1 VKAVGDEAILA
12 RIEDAS
18 NQYEVEHTN
27 FESIASARNF
37 SLGQLEHIRLSLKR
51 EPPPEELQIDTLAV
65 AGSLA
70 RLEASAVSD
79 LDMIIVTRQPSD
91 TAKVQSI
98 IDWRD
103 QFCDTMAIERPN
115 RKGVFHEP
123 ADRVSIERI
132 AGEAGE
138 SYELSAKR
146 ALIIL
151 ESNYIYN
158 NVEYERLLA
167 NTLDSYTEDVRGD
180 SSKNFVFL
188 LNDTIRYFRS
198 LCVNYQYTKS
208 EIEYGKW
215 PLRNIKL
222 RHSRLLMYF
231 SLISSIGVLSTCGT
245 SEKVDGLRKLVSY
258 EPLKRLFVCYKMS
271 SDMGYSQTFVYYDKF
286 LQYLARPEVRAE
298 LANLEYSRRYDST
311 NFSELKE
318 NSDRFTSALTKFF
331 RDREKDWNSRF
342 FEYMIL

>member
-1 VKAVGDEAILA
+1 MQGEDILA
-12 RIEDAS
+12 RIEAAS
-18 NQYEVEHTN
+18 GQYEGEAAK
-27 FESIASARNF
+27 FSAIASARDF
-37 SLGQLEHIRLSLKR
+37 SSSQLERIRLSLKND
-51 EPPPEELQIDTLAV
+51 PPPDELQIDTLAV

-79 LDMIIVTRQPSD
+79 LDMIIVTRPPSD
-91 TAKVQSI
+91 TEKVQSI
-98 IDWRD
+98 INWRD
-103 QFCDTMAIERPN
+103 QFCDAMAIDRPN

-146 ALIIL
+146 ALLIL
-151 ESNYIYN
+151 ESDHVYN
-158 NVEYERLLA
+158 SVEYERLLS

-180 SSKNFVFL
+180 STKNFVFL

-231 SLISSIGVLSTCGT
+231 SLIASIGVLSACSTP
-245 SEKVDGLRKLVSY
+245 EKVEGLRKLVSY
-258 EPLKRLFVCYKMS
+258 EPLRRLFVCYKMS
-271 SDMGYSQTFVYYDKF
+271 SDSGYKDMFHYYNIF
-286 LQYLARPEVRAE
+286 LQHLEQPEVRAE
-298 LANLEYSRRYDST
+298 LANLDYSRRYESE
-311 NFSELKE
+311 NFAKLKT
-318 NSDRFTSALTKFF
+318 NSDEFTSELTKFF
-331 RDREKDWNSRF
+331 QKRENEWSPRF

>member
-1 VKAVGDEAILA
+1 MEDERILA
-12 RIEDAS
+12 RIEEAS
-18 NQYEVEHTN
+18 DQYVGELTR
-27 FESIASARNF
+27 FESIANARDF
-37 SLGQLEHIRLSLKR
+37 SLSQLENIRLSLKR
-51 EPPPEELQIDTLAV
+51 EPPPDELQIDTLAV

-70 RLEASAVSD
+70 RLEASAISD

-91 TAKVQSI
+91 IAKVQSI

-103 QFCDTMAIERPN
+103 QFCDSMAIERPN
-115 RKGVFHEP
+115 RKGIFHAP

-151 ESNYIYN
+151 ESEHIYN
-158 NVEYERLLA
+158 SVQYERLLV

-180 SSKNFVFL
+180 SAKNFVFL
-188 LNDTIRYFRS
+188 LNDMIRYFRS

-231 SLISSIGVLSTCGT
+231 SLIASIGVLSACST
-245 SEKVDGLRKLVSY
+245 SEKVDGLKKLVSY
-258 EPLKRLFVCYKMS
+258 EPLKRLFVCYHMS
-271 SDMGYSQTFVYYDKF
+271 SDSGYQEAFQFYDIF

-298 LANLEYSRRYDST
+298 LANLDYSRRYDST
-311 NFSELKE
+311 NFAELKA
-318 NSDRFTSALTKFF
+318 NSDKFTSSLTKFF
-331 RDREKDWNSRF
+331 RGRENDWNPRF